1 MITRYLIFILAILCF
16 SNLQGQPS
24 EKLNVVLI
32 IIDDLNDFPEGF
44 YGHHSRSPLKV
55 CSPKFFMG
63 P

>member
-44 YGHHSRSPLKV
+44 YGHPQAKNATHESFGSL
-55 CSPKFFMG
+55 
-63 P
+63 